1 MRNFRITVD
10 GTAYQVCVE
19 ELDTGDQPAPAAP
32 APVAPPRAAPPAA
45 APPPPVAPRPAA
57 GSHGDIP
64 SPLAGTVVSVEISVG
79 QQISQGQNLIM
90 LEAMKMNTYVTAARA
105 GTVRAI
111 HVAAGAS
118 VAEGQPLLSVE

>member
-1 MRNFRITVD
+1 M
-10 GTAYQVCVE
+10 
-19 ELDTGDQPAPAAP
+19 
-32 APVAPPRAAPPAA
+32 
-45 APPPPVAPRPAA
+45 
-57 GSHGDIP
+57 
-64 SPLAGTVVSVEISVG
+64 VSVEISVG

-118 VAEGQPLLSVE
+118 VAVIAGPGPSRPPPARERPRAAGRRC